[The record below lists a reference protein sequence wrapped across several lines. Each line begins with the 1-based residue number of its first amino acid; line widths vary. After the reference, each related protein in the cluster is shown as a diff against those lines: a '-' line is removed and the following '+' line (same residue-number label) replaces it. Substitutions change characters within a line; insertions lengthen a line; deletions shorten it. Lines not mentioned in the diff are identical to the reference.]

1 MHYEVTMQL
10 FEAFKHNPVIVTL
23 IVLMIAASLGVL
35 LSLFGLFDRN
45 LLILFDR

>member
-1 MHYEVTMQL
+1 MEMGWSNLHYEVTMQL

-35 LSLFGLFDRN
+35 LKLTDKKRY
-45 LLILFDR
+45 R